1 MPLHE
6 ALLAEL
12 EENNYVSSKAY
23 LEQLINYQKTM
34 KEREGP
40 NSIIWLWPDL
50 INQRDYLKDIYN
62 TLKIAEKAHAES

>member
-1 MPLHE
+1 MHE

-12 EENNYVSSKAY
+12 EENNYKSSKEY
-23 LEQLINYQKTM
+23 LEQLIFYQKTI

-50 INQRDYLKDIYN
+50 INEHAELEKLYK
-62 TLKIAEKAHAES
+62 TLKAAEKAQIES